1 MRPGGCFG
9 GPKAQG
15 GAFLPFG
22 CADRAGEGPLQE
34 RDGWNPTSALTSCPA
49 NGPAPEPRIL
59 HGQKRERGFQRPFPK
74 VMGPSLQ
81 LCPQGE
87 CQDPAR
93 QVGGWSR
100 TQGRK
105 LQSGAGGNRTE
116 ITSPVQWPAEAG
128 FPGRSS
134 HPQGHLRLV
143 GWCSAQQAGKTD
155 LSTCPPQLP
164 QGDQIKGA
172 ETARFSE
179 HGDEPQCQSHHSGQ
193 ATLAFHLTASSYR
206 RPQGLGLAMR
216 GAWGPRTDRSWSV
229 GWPPQPGC
237 GEGSVEWGGAGAGKG
252 NLGLGL
258 NPSSAA
264 SLGVLMYHG
273 EPQFPHL

>member
-179 HGDEPQCQSHHSGQ
+179 HGDEPQCQSHHSGPGYVSLPSDRFFVPQ
-193 ATLAFHLTASSYR
+193 APRTWVSNER
-206 RPQGLGLAMR
+206 GLGTTH
-216 GAWGPRTDRSWSV
+216 GPVLERW
-229 GWPPQPGC
+229 
-237 GEGSVEWGGAGAGKG
+237 
-252 NLGLGL
+252 L
-258 NPSSAA
+258 AA
-264 SLGVLMYHG
+264 SARLWRRLGGMGRCWGWEGKPGHG
-273 EPQFPHL
+273 FES